1 MRRFLIVLSVCLTI
15 GFGLWLQPKS
25 ALAASSGAIR
35 AFDDVQITGKSA
47 AKNFAGQN
55 LQQSEFGD
63 AKLIE
68 ANFKGADL
76 RGAVFNGAVL
86 THANLQGVDF
96 SDGIAYI
103 TDFGQADLSNAILNS
118 AMMLKSSFKGAT
130 VTGADFSDALLDYEQ
145 VAHLCQ
151 SAAGV
156 NPVTKVNTRESLG
169 CK

>member
-1 MRRFLIVLSVCLTI
+1 MRRFLGCLGVCLAI
-15 GFGLWLQPKS
+15 CIGLWLQTGQ

-35 AFDDVQITGKSA
+35 AFDDVQVTGKAA

-63 AKLIE
+63 AKLIA

-86 THANLQGVDF
+86 TGANLQGVDF

-103 TDFGQADLSNAILNS
+103 TNFAQADLSNAILNS
-118 AMMLKSSFKGAT
+118 AMLLKSNFQGAT
-130 VTGADFSDALLDYEQ
+130 VTGADFSDAVLDYEQ

-151 SAAGV
+151 SAEGV